1 MFIEITDLKDSYIL
15 KKSNKR
21 KKIIRSSAIDR
32 SPSITVI
39 LRNNK
44 DEGLL
49 EEIKMAIR
57 KKNSHLKKEDR
68 YTIEIIR
75 Y

>member
-1 MFIEITDLKDSYIL
+1 MFIEIKDLKDNYIL

-32 SPSITVI
+32 SQSITVI